1 MASLSATSNP
11 FLDGVFLVV
20 SQRISKLM
28 IELMSDM
35 NDKTQTIRDVDI
47 ALSDTQT
54 FIHLDERIRGMI
66 ESLKIMKLRR
76 EFDDVFISE
85 EKTPFDHCVIGESH
99 FVRFYC
105 RDQTE
110 LERLFPNSSSNV
122 NPTILELLSTN
133 TRKRIISFMIN
144 MKDGTVVT
152 EKMGIPLFTNPLCWA
167 SSIDETSDLID
178 VWDHMKSRY
187 RWKLDEEDGRMK
199 RLYRNESTIHTVRR
213 KLSF

>member
-1 MASLSATSNP
+1 MSTATMNPTSNP
-11 FLDGVFLVV
+11 FIDGVFLVV

-28 IELMSDM
+28 IELMSDVSS
-35 NDKTQTIRDVDI
+35 DKTQTIRDVDV

-54 FIHLDERIRGMI
+54 FIHLDERIRGMF
-66 ESLKIMKLRR
+66 ETLRTMKLRSQ
-76 EFDDVFISE
+76 FDIFVSDGE

-110 LERLFPNSSSNV
+110 LGKLFPNSSSNVNV

-133 TRKRIISFMIN
+133 TKKRIISFMIN

-152 EKMGIPLFTNPLCWA
+152 EKMGIPLFTNPLCWT

-187 RWKLDEEDGRMK
+187 RWKLSG
-199 RLYRNESTIHTVRR
+199 L
-213 KLSF
+213 